1 MRKVYA
7 GLFSSID
14 GVVGAPNER
23 RPGFDEEMGAALQR
37 MLEEQYAVLRGT
49 PVLWRG
55 DSGCARPRQR
65 VQAPG
70 RLDEIRRRDKR

>member
-14 GVVGAPNER
+14 GVVGAPNEW

-55 DSGCARPRQR
+55 DSGCARP
-65 VQAPG
+65 
-70 RLDEIRRRDKR
+70 